1 MEHLEPIEDINE
13 DVNSMVKGIKEIKA
27 LLHLLG
33 RVYNLFKIFITIG
46 IFYILHEFFIV
57 CSIFVFLTGSR
68 LEEELK
74 EDWEIGEKIHY
85 TRNLMDS
92 KGILNHRFI
101 GLI

>member
-1 MEHLEPIEDINE
+1 M
-13 DVNSMVKGIKEIKA
+13 
-27 LLHLLG
+27 
-33 RVYNLFKIFITIG
+33 
-46 IFYILHEFFIV
+46 
-57 CSIFVFLTGSR
+57 FLTGSR

-74 EDWEIGEKIHY
+74 ENWDVESDYEEIGEKIRH